1 MRLLFVLNIF
11 YFHFPIF
18 KLFKICFNRF
28 YCAGRRKM
36 PAVDM
41 VALIK
46 LDKLSLYGGR
56 VERLNYNKFDFHF
69 VGDYRLYI
77 D

>member
-1 MRLLFVLNIF
+1 
-11 YFHFPIF
+11 
-18 KLFKICFNRF
+18 
-28 YCAGRRKM
+28 
-36 PAVDM
+36 M

-46 LDKLSLYGGR
+46 IDKLTLYGGR

-77 D
+77 DRNALPRHQIVARLGKPCQIRHKFDKNAV

>member
-1 MRLLFVLNIF
+1 
-11 YFHFPIF
+11 
-18 KLFKICFNRF
+18 
-28 YCAGRRKM
+28 M

-46 LDKLSLYGGR
+46 IDKLTLYGGR

-77 D
+77 DRNTLSRHQIVETFCGFTVAMYGIIQYNNVG

>member
-1 MRLLFVLNIF
+1 
-11 YFHFPIF
+11 
-18 KLFKICFNRF
+18 
-28 YCAGRRKM
+28 M

-46 LDKLSLYGGR
+46 IDKLTLYGGR

-69 VGDYRLYI
+69 IGDYRLYI